1 MAMLNNQRVYIIL
14 LFLRAETYK
23 GNEEL
28 GTRPIESFVMLGY
41 LVVGSSSG
49 LGDKIQNAC
58 SKKIKCVYW
67 KNTSILLKQYDKYHN
82 IFQLI
87 TNRNTWFYTKSHAH
101 LVYPVLA
108 FNLTSAANR
117 IKQHNPNIYT
127 PKTLQHWRK
136 TIGKIEQRRK
146 NKKIKH
152 KFQTNEKNKTSR
164 DWSLRILRPWSL

>member
-1 MAMLNNQRVYIIL
+1 
-14 LFLRAETYK
+14 
-23 GNEEL
+23 
-28 GTRPIESFVMLGY
+28 
-41 LVVGSSSG
+41 
-49 LGDKIQNAC
+49 
-58 SKKIKCVYW
+58 
-67 KNTSILLKQYDKYHN
+67 LKQYDKYHN